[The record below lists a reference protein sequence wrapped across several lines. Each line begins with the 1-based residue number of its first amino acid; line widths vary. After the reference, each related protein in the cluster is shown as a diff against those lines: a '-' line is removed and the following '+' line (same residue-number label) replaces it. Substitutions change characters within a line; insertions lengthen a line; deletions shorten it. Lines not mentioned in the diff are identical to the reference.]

1 MLPAKRFDELIA
13 WQRMHE
19 LDLEVS
25 KLAET
30 PPIAFDFKFR
40 DQIKDAATSAARNVA
55 EGFAR
60 YHPDEFA
67 RFLDFTRASA
77 TEVRSC
83 LRKAREGGYI
93 SDRDF
98 ERLDSL
104 ARRGLSATAGL
115 QRYLRSSPARRNAK

>member
-13 WQRMHE
+13 WQRMYE
-19 LDLEVS
+19 FDLEVS

-30 PPIAFDFKFR
+30 SPIAFDVR
-40 DQIKDAATSAARNVA
+40 DQIKDAANSAARNVA

-115 QRYLRSSPARRNAK
+115 